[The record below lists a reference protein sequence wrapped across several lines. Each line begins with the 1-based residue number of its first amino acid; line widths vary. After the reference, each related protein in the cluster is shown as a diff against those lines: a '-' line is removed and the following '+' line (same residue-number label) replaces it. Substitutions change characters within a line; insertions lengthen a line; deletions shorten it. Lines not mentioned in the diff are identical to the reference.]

1 MKFNFKHLKEPSDII
16 LFYQGRFDTKSTK
29 SVLHL
34 AERNIDSMLEDPAI
48 KRKVSNVLV
57 ECLQNVIKHGERIE
71 DPDPSKRN
79 TPVLMIGREDQHY
92 IIASGNAMFTKNI
105 DSLKTRIDNINNLDK
120 EGLKDLYK
128 QIMRNND
135 VSEKGGA
142 GLGLVDMARKS
153 GGQLDYHFDTIDQQ
167 FTFFTLVNFIPR

>member
-34 AERNIDSMLEDPAI
+34 AERNINSMLEDPAI
-48 KRKVSNVLV
+48 KRKVFNVLV

-71 DPDPSKRN
+71 DPDPSKLN

-105 DSLKTRIDNINNLDK
+105 ESLKSRIDKINNLDK